1 MLAVAGAALA
11 GRSVGDG
18 KVVRTG
24 SGQPATNFALPNL
37 REGGEPVRLAD
48 YRGRPVVVNFWA
60 SWCVP
65 CRREMPAFEVVA
77 KRMRGKVAFIGVNH
91 QDGRTG
97 ALALL
102 DETGVTYPAGY
113 DPEGTVAKAYGL
125 IGMPSTIFVSAN
137 GEIVG
142 RRTGGLTSAELERAI
157 DDLLL

>member
-1 MLAVAGAALA
+1 MLAVAVAALA

-24 SGQPATNFALPNL
+24 GGQPAQGFDLPNL

-65 CRREMPAFEVVA
+65 CRREMPAFQAVS
-77 KRMRGKVAFIGVNH
+77 KRMRGRVAFIGVNH
-91 QDGRTG
+91 QDSRKGG
-97 ALALL
+97 LALL
-102 DETGVTYPAGY
+102 AETGVTYPAGY
-113 DPEGTVAKAYGL
+113 DPDGAVAKAYGL
-125 IGMPSTIFVSAN
+125 IGMPSTIFVSAD

-142 RRTGGLTSAELERAI
+142 RRTGGLTAAELERAI
-157 DDLLL
+157 TDLLL